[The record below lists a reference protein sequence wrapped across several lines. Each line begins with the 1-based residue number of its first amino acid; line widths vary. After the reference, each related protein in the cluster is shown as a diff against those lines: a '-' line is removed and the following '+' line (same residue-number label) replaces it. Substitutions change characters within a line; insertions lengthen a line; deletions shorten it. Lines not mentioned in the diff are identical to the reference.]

1 MTIPSAQYFGNVL
14 SAFGF
19 SGDTYPAPTFS
30 DRCVE
35 PSPDGG
41 AFSYTTGPSK
51 YQISG
56 VVTDGGSPS
65 VNRLMRAFS
74 LAGEMQDEA
83 ISASDGTYQLNV
95 RSAGEY
101 IVVAQAQS
109 DEPNRNDVIARVV
122 VTEL

>member
-1 MTIPSAQYFGNVL
+1 
-14 SAFGF
+14 
-19 SGDTYPAPTFS
+19 
-30 DRCVE
+30 
-35 PSPDGG
+35 
-41 AFSYTTGPSK
+41 
-51 YQISG
+51 
-56 VVTDGGSPS
+56 
-65 VNRLMRAFS
+65 MRAFS